1 MKWESVRF
9 EEIYDEP
16 SRNGVYKSNEHHG
29 EGVKIV
35 NMGELFGHGV
45 IAGQEMKRLKMSES
59 EMARSSLKEGDLL
72 FGRRSLVEEGAGKCS
87 LVEGLTEPTTF
98 ESSIIRVRLNKAKV
112 MPKFYYY
119 WFKSHAGRGA
129 IRAIVSGVNV
139 KGIRGS
145 DLRNIEV
152 PKVPLDQQKSIA
164 DALSTYDDL
173 IENNRRRMSLLEES
187 ARLLYREWFVHLRF
201 PGHEHVPVKDGVP
214 RGWEVVRLNEITSKI
229 GSGATPKGG
238 EAAYKQEGITLIRSL
253 NVYDYRFDESGLAF
267 IDEKQASKLANVIVE
282 SNDILLNITG
292 ASVGR
297 CCMVQ
302 ERHLP
307 ARVNQHVMIIRTANE
322 KLGPHFL
329 LHSINS
335 YRNKERLLSIARGGG
350 ATREALTKDDVG
362 NFTILRPPANLWK
375 EFESLART
383 VNLQLQKLSAQNS
396 ALTRARDI
404 LLPRLMNG
412 EIAV

>member
-1 MKWESVRF
+1 MKWPRIEF
-9 EEIYDEP
+9 ETLHEVPSKNGLTRP
-16 SRNGVYKSNEHHG
+16 SRVRGSGCKM
-29 EGVKIV
+29 I
-35 NMGELFGHGV
+35 NMGELFAHDKIGD
-45 IAGQEMKRLKMSES
+45 IAMELVPMNE
-59 EMARSSLKEGDLL
+59 KELATMQVEAGDLL
-72 FGRRSLVEEGAGKCS
+72 FARQSLVLAGAGKCS
-87 LVEGLTEPTTF
+87 LVTEVNNPTTF
-98 ESSIIRVRLNKAKV
+98 ESHIIRIRLKKEVAD
-112 MPKFYYY
+112 PRFYFYY
-119 WFKSHAGRGA
+119 FKSPQAGMRS
-129 IRAIVSGVNV
+129 IVTQGVQA
-139 KGIRGS
+139 GIRGS
-145 DLRNIEV
+145 DLKKLLV
-152 PKVPLDQQKSIA
+152 HHPPLPTQESIA
-164 DALSTYDDL
+164 DILSAYDDL
-173 IENNRRRMSLLEES
+173 IENNRRRMALLEES

-214 RGWEVVRLNEITSKI
+214 KGWEMVRLDEITSKI

-282 SNDILLNITG
+282 PNDILLNITG
-292 ASVGR
+292 ASVAR

-307 ARVNQHVMIIRTANE
+307 ARVNQHVMIIRTAYE
-322 KLGPHFL
+322 KMGPHFL
-329 LHSINS
+329 LYSINS

-362 NFTILRPPANLWK
+362 NFTILRPPAKLWK

-383 VNLQLQKLSAQNS
+383 VNSQLQKLSAQNS

-404 LLPRLMNG
+404 LLPRIMNG